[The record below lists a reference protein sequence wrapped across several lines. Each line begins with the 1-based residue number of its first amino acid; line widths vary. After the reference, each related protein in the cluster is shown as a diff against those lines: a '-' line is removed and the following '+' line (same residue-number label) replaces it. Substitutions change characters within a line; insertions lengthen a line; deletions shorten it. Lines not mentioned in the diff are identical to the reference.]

1 MHTRMHQPLDAHA
14 HDHARTH
21 MHTHTHA
28 QNSAVFLTDSAEAI
42 KEKITTHAF
51 SGGRMTKAE
60 QEELGADLEA
70 DVSYQWLTFFLDDD
84 EELARIRDSYGSGK
98 GEFWSTTLVKARLIQ
113 LLQEMVQKH
122 QEARAV
128 VTMEEVRSWM
138 EVRELA

>member
-1 MHTRMHQPLDAHA
+1 
-14 HDHARTH
+14 